1 MSWKD
6 MLFSEESKKS
16 AKFYQKLLRL
26 LDSPARKKY
35 NNPDKLIENAKIE
48 KGQVVLEIGCG
59 SGFFTVEISKR
70 VGTTGI
76 VYATDIHP
84 IAVRELKEK
93 VKLLGLTNVVVQC
106 EDALHTTF
114 PEQSIDMIV
123 LYGVVPAPVISLKD
137 LAKEM
142 HRILKPD
149 GVCAIW
155 TVAPFWRPTTIER
168 YADFSRMKRIYPV
181 FRLKKNS
188 NISLQI

>member
-6 MLFSEESKKS
+6 IMFSEESKRS
-16 AKFYQKLLRL
+16 VAFYEKLLRF

-35 NNPDKLIENAKIE
+35 NNPDKLIENANIE

-59 SGFFTVEISKR
+59 SGFFTEEISKR
-70 VGTTGI
+70 VGNTGT

-93 VKLLGLTNVVVQC
+93 GKLLGLTNVIVQC

-114 PEQSIDMIV
+114 PDQSFDMIV

-142 HRILKPD
+142 HRILKPE

-155 TVAPFWRPTTIER
+155 TAVPFWRPTAIER

-188 NISLQI
+188 NPSI